1 MFRHRKA
8 SQLIAA
14 MNKYGVLTQNQVK
27 TIVGHTQFKTT
38 AEIYG
43 NKVLAMSEEARSELA
58 AANEKATN
66 AKLLTGIIS
75 KN

>member
-1 MFRHRKA
+1 M
-8 SQLIAA
+8 
-14 MNKYGVLTQNQVK
+14 LTQNQVK

-38 AEIYG
+38 SEIYG
-43 NKVLAMSEEARSELA
+43 NKVLAMSEEARSKLA

-66 AKLLTGIIS
+66 ANLISGIIS